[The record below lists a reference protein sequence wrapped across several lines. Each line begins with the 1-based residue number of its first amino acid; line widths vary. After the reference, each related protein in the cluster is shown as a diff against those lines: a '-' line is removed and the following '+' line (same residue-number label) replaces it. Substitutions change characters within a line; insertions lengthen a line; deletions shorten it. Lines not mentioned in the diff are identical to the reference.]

1 MSNFDNLVESDICVI
16 REYLAYLLST
26 SDYAGRNATS
36 LHDYCHAGRNAT
48 SWCDYNHTAA
58 VDSCLFE
65 TELCKC
71 LFNYVND
78 WFLNSKQQYKYHVYM
93 MWFALRAIFT
103 SGCILVTP
111 EVVENDFQ
119 TYPYEFQKC
128 FDVPVDWRNVIE
140 LKRQFWKV
148 TAVANSL
155 IKKCMKRGYTIPT
168 VHMPFGV
175 TNVIQLDWDLYGP
188 E

>member
-1 MSNFDNLVESDICVI
+1 MKIMNHDNRDNLVESDICVI

-36 LHDYCHAGRNAT
+36 LHDSSHAGRNTT
-48 SWCDYNHTAA
+48 SMTA

-78 WFLNSKQQYKYHVYM
+78 WFLNSKQQSKYHVYM

-128 FDVPVDWRNVIE
+128 FDVPVDWRNEIE

-155 IKKCMKRGYTIPT
+155 IKKCMKRGYIMPT

>member
-1 MSNFDNLVESDICVI
+1 MNNSDNLVESDVIVI

-26 SDYAGRNATS
+26 SDYAGHIVTS
-36 LHDYCHAGRNAT
+36 LHDSSHAAV
-48 SWCDYNHTAA
+48 

-78 WFLNSKQQYKYHVYM
+78 WFLDDKKHTEYHVYL

-103 SGCILVTP
+103 SGCVLVTP

-128 FDVPVDWRNVIE
+128 FDVPVDWRNEIE

-155 IKKCMKRGYTIPT
+155 IKKCMKRGYVMPKMR
-168 VHMPFGV
+168 MPFGV